1 MRLTSAFATCL
12 AVAGSI
18 ALWGQQP
25 KQMPPKESTFA
36 FQDIS
41 VIPMDTNRVLTHQA
55 VVVRDGKIF
64 EISSA
69 MTQLPPGT
77 TLIDGRG
84 KFLVPGLAD
93 MHTHVDRR
101 EMLPLFLEAG
111 VTTILNMG
119 LASPEFVT
127 STRDEIRRGSIPGPR
142 VFVAFLIDG
151 PGDHGPEYVPVCE
164 RD

>member
-1 MRLTSAFATCL
+1 MPLT
-12 AVAGSI
+12 
-18 ALWGQQP
+18 
-25 KQMPPKESTFA
+25 ESTFA

-41 VIPMDTNRVLTHQA
+41 VIAMDTDRVLTRQT

-69 MTQLPPGT
+69 MTAQLPPGT
-77 TLIDGRG
+77 TVINGQG

-127 STRDEIRRGSIPGPR
+127 STRD
-142 VFVAFLIDG
+142 
-151 PGDHGPEYVPVCE
+151 
-164 RD
+164 